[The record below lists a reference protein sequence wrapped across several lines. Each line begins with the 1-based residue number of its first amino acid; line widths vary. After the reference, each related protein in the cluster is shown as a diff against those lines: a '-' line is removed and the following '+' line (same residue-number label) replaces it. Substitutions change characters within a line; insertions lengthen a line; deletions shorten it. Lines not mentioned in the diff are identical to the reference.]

1 RAGLSHC
8 SAHGLRKSAATI
20 AAENGATELQL
31 MAIFDWDTI
40 AQATTYTRAANRKKL
55 AGQAMSLLEQKK
67 PAENSG

>member
-1 RAGLSHC
+1 
-8 SAHGLRKSAATI
+8 
-20 AAENGATELQL
+20 